1 MPQRRSPRPSPR
13 SRTRQ
18 QPVVRTYRRRRAR
31 RRFPWVPALAVFVV
45 VVLVGWLAYAVLA
58 GPDDSVSTSKP
69 RAKQSTPETT
79 TPATKPKPV
88 KKAAAVGSQAAQVSQ
103 GVLHPSFLG
112 AEKRNSSGLGPAPTR
127 LSLIWKTKI
136 GSGPTQRKSD
146 NKTEYWSGTGWTG
159 QPTVVRDK
167 GVDWLL
173 IGGYDHNLHKIAMKT
188 GRVMWQSPW
197 PDVMKGTNTVVANP
211 KPTSEANRIIVVS
224 GSRRGSDLSVGD
236 KRIAP
241 LRAVSFANGKELWRL
256 PVPKTANYSQDV
268 DSSPLWYKGVLYAPV
283 ESGYVYALDPFRTR
297 VVNGVRQPVVLA
309 RSRKLYDA
317 SDVAKHPDVGGANLA
332 VEASPS
338 AIGDVI
344 YITAGSGHV
353 YGLDSKTLKVVWD
366 YKTGSDIDG
375 TPVVNYADHLLVT
388 IEKQYIK
395 QDGGLYMFDPTKPAA
410 KAPIWYFPTP
420 SRGISEWAGGSVGSA
435 TVNDA
440 TNNGSRPRLAAF
452 SSVDGNLYVVSQDV
466 LTSRKVKGPG
476 PSAPVRVP
484 YKVAQQYV
492 GPSISTPAFVGDRIV
507 VGGYDRKIRV
517 LGLRYTQAKKG
528 QAGALPSPD
537 GRWWKATLRQLSSY
551 ATNGSVESAP
561 LVWKNR
567 VFVGSRDGYLYCL
580 GQ

>member
-1 MPQRRSPRPSPR
+1 LG
-13 SRTRQ
+13 
-18 QPVVRTYRRRRAR
+18 VV
-31 RRFPWVPALAVFVV
+31 ALLGT
-45 VVLVGWLAYAVLA
+45 LVYVTLA
-58 GPDDSVSTSKP
+58 GPAPSSKSKASSVGSRTAASTTSTTTQKP
-69 RAKQSTPETT
+69 ATTPESEATAAASTP
-79 TPATKPKPV
+79 A
-88 KKAAAVGSQAAQVSQ
+88 GQAAL

-112 AEKRNSSGLGPAPTR
+112 AAKRNSYGVGPAPAR
-127 LSLIWKTKI
+127 LSLVWRAKI

-173 IGGYDHNLHKIAMKT
+173 IGGYDHNLHKIAMNT
-188 GRVMWQSPW
+188 GRVAWQSPW

-241 LRAVSFANGKELWRL
+241 LRAVSFASGKELWRL

-268 DSSPLWYKGVLYAPV
+268 DSSPLWYQGVLYAPV
-283 ESGYVYALDPFRTR
+283 ESGFVYALDPFKTR

-317 SDVAKHPDVGGANLA
+317 SDVARHPDVGGANLA

-353 YGLDSKTLKVVWD
+353 YGLDRKTLKVVWD

-395 QDGGLYMFDPTKPAA
+395 EDGGLYMFDPAKPAA
-410 KAPIWYFPTP
+410 TSPIWYFPTP
-420 SRGISEWAGGSVGSA
+420 SRGVSEWAGGSVGSA

-440 TNNGSRPRLAAF
+440 TNDGSRPRLAAF

-476 PSAPVRVP
+476 PSAAVRVP
-484 YKVAQQYV
+484 YKVAQEFV

-517 LGLRYTQAKKG
+517 LGLRYTPSKKG

-537 GRWWKATLRQLSSY
+537 GRWWKVSLRQLASF
-551 ATNGSVESAP
+551 ATKGSVESAP